1 MVNRPY
7 STIMFDWGDTV
18 MKDDPAYQVPMV
30 DWPHV
35 EAVQGAAG
43 LLGYLRSSGRICI
56 LATSAEMSTPE
67 QIRAA
72 LARVDLDSFFERI
85 YSFTNTGLPK
95 GEPFY
100 RYILSDL
107 GARPDSVLM
116 IGDSFQ
122 KDVLASNSLGIYA
135 LWFNPRSMESHNSDL
150 HKTAHSMH
158 EIVEFF
164 QSLDRS

>member
-1 MVNRPY
+1 
-7 STIMFDWGDTV
+7 MFDWGDTV
-18 MKDDPAYQVPMV
+18 MKDDPSFQIPMV

-35 EAVQGAAG
+35 QAVPGVAG
-43 LLGYLRSSGRICI
+43 LLQYLQSSGRRCI
-56 LATSAEMSTPE
+56 LATSAEMSSPD

-100 RYILSDL
+100 RHILADL
-107 GARPDSVLM
+107 GARPADVLM

-122 KDVLASNSLGIYA
+122 KDVLASNSLYIYA
-135 LWFNPRSMESHNSDL
+135 IWFNPRSMESHNSDL
-150 HKTAHSMH
+150 HKTLHSME
-158 EIVEFF
+158 EIVDFF
-164 QSLDRS
+164 HSLDRTSR